1 MQTAAATGPLRTA
14 EDRLPWPPS
23 LRPWPSWKAV
33 WWTRC
38 TRACATVVPAW
49 TARLSAVAARVREF
63 GMKRPADDLGS
74 PATRLDAARASCQA
88 VDEAALAA
96 AWTDAALRVTV
107 GLEQL
112 GT

>member
-1 MQTAAATGPLRTA
+1 
-14 EDRLPWPPS
+14 
-23 LRPWPSWKAV
+23 
-33 WWTRC
+33 
-38 TRACATVVPAW
+38 
-49 TARLSAVAARVREF
+49 
-63 GMKRPADDLGS
+63 MKRLADDLGS

-107 GLEQL
+107 GLEQF